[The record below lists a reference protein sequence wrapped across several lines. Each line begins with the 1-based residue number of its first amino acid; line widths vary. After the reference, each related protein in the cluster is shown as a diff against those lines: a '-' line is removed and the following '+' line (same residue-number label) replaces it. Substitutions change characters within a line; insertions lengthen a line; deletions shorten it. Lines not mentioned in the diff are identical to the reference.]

1 MIMTLQLLRLKISI
15 PHLNKLKNNNQL
27 KNIKMQ
33 KIIKILMLIIKMN
46 FKEKK
51 LKNKILM
58 MMDNKFKLKNKIS
71 NNLTTVNV
79 N

>member
-1 MIMTLQLLRLKISI
+1 MTLQLLRLKISI